1 MSIFTAMNH
10 LSVHVNLRKGDLSAQ
25 FYVTRDGLT
34 SPVYLYSGGI
44 GYMVRNKSPTVDQ
57 LPEAL
62 REDVQNL
69 INKYQTYFILKDNK

>member
-1 MSIFTAMNH
+1 MSVFTAMNPF
-10 LSVHVNLRKGDLSAQ
+10 SVHVNLRKGDLSAQ

-34 SPVYLYSGGI
+34 APVYLYSGGI
-44 GYMVRNKSPTVDQ
+44 GYMVRDRSPTVDQ

-62 REDVQNL
+62 REDVQTL